1 MTWEVLEE
9 ITTDSSWWDWLLTVV
24 SFITNLVVLTVNLIK
39 WMFMAVG
46 RFAIQI
52 FDWTFF
58 NYINDIFNILSVY
71 LWSAWA
77 TVFMGLFGL
86 VFMILIYQFVFR
98 LLRGRV
104 NYDSTLKKYN
114 KNHPSK

>member
-1 MTWEVLEE
+1 MTWDVLDTLSTEA
-9 ITTDSSWWDWLLTVV
+9 SWIDWLLTVI
-24 SFITNLVVLTVNLIK
+24 SFITNLVVTLLNLVK
-39 WMFMAVG
+39 WLFIAVA
-46 RFAIQI
+46 RFFVQI

-58 NYINDIFNILSVY
+58 NYINDIFNILSIY

-86 VFMILIYQFVFR
+86 VFMILIYQFIFR